1 LRARRKKGFLWRR
14 NLRLASFSAPPER
27 SESRRTF
34 RKMAARPPEFED
46 FMSPIANENDEAL
59 ALRVFVAVVAGILVA
74 GIAVGWLFGL
84 AGIGVLAMIAT
95 ALMLLL
101 TVVVTRG

>member
-1 LRARRKKGFLWRR
+1 MPTRRKRFFVCRIIRLCVILPRLFDGRKIRR
-14 NLRLASFSAPPER
+14 PS
-27 SESRRTF
+27 

-46 FMSPIANENDEAL
+46 FMSPIANQNDEAV
-59 ALRVFVAVVAGILVA
+59 ALRVFVATVAGILVA
-74 GIAVGWLFGL
+74 GIAAGWLFGL

-101 TVVVTRG
+101 TVVITLG

>member
-1 LRARRKKGFLWRR
+1 
-14 NLRLASFSAPPER
+14 
-27 SESRRTF
+27 
-34 RKMAARPPEFED
+34 
-46 FMSPIANENDEAL
+46 MSPIANENDEAL
-59 ALRVFVAVVAGILVA
+59 ALRVFVAVVAGILAA

>member
-1 LRARRKKGFLWRR
+1 
-14 NLRLASFSAPPER
+14 
-27 SESRRTF
+27 
-34 RKMAARPPEFED
+34 MAARPPEFED